1 MTIPTWP
8 ASLPKPERK
17 PWSRSPFEARI
28 KRQPEAGPPGYR
40 RRFSSV
46 AESVALS
53 IVVSR
58 AGKAVFDQF
67 YEETTAFG
75 GTPFYMPDPTTD
87 GWALLDGAGNPMLT
101 EGGQPILLSAIWLC
115 LFGDDLPKESIE
127 GVNFRMAFS
136 VVVMP

>member
-17 PWSRSPFEARI
+17 TWSRSPLEARV
-28 KRQPEAGPPGYR
+28 KRQTEAGPPGYR
-40 RRFSSV
+40 RRFSSI
-46 AESVALS
+46 AKPVALS

-75 GTPFYMPDPTTD
+75 GRPFHMPDPTTD
-87 GWALLDGAGNPMLT
+87 GWALLDGAGRPMLT
-101 EGGQPILLSAIWLC
+101 EGGQPILMSAMWLC
-115 LFGDDLPKESIE
+115 LFGDDVPKESIE

-136 VVVMP
+136 VMVMP